1 MYRYY
6 VYNRT
11 RKTWC
16 EVVSNEML
24 VEGQVVFMRFE
35 NTDIEVCECEV
46 LEVIHGIES

>member
-1 MYRYY
+1 MYKYY

-35 NTDIEVCECEV
+35 NTDIGICECEV